1 MIDGLRGDKVRLTAL
16 TEEDLEVIA
25 AWQDDTDLL
34 RRLDAQAAAPRGL
47 AQLRQWLRQRQER
60 PDGYLFAVRAVDGA
74 GLLGYAELDGILWPH
89 RAGWL
94 SLVIAPRDH
103 WGRGFGREA
112 MRLALWFAFAELNL
126 HRVQLTVFA
135 QNTRAIRLYEGLG
148 FQREGAFREFLERD
162 GERQDMLLYGLLARE
177 WQDGARAEPTPAGPP
192 TSPSRDGNAAH

>member
-1 MIDGLRGDKVRLTAL
+1 MINGLQGDKVRLTAL
-16 TEEDLEVIA
+16 AEEDLEAIA

-34 RRLDAQAAAPRGL
+34 RRFDAQAAAPKGQ

-74 GLLGYAELDGILWPH
+74 ELLGYAEIDGILWPH

-94 SLVIAPRDH
+94 SIVIAPREH

-112 MRLALWFAFAELNL
+112 MHLLLWFAFAELNL

-135 QNTRAIRLYEGLG
+135 DNARAISLYEGLG
-148 FQREGAFREFLERD
+148 FQREGVFREFLARD
-162 GERQDMLLYGLLARE
+162 GGRQDMLLYGLLARE
-177 WQDGARAEPTPAGPP
+177 WRQGAEGAPASAP
-192 TSPSRDGNAAH
+192 AAKGSS